1 MRYERNVA
9 VVHLQNSE
17 LEKAIAVRKHI
28 GRALSRGRNVV
39 LICDTP
45 VMRRLERMVFAC
57 VSIQNLKGRFAI
69 VAANADRFAESM
81 PIELQSR
88 LQVFESQDD
97 AFDWVDP
104 NPDDKDA
111 TLLELSVN

>member
-9 VVHLQNSE
+9 VVRLQNSE
-17 LEKAIAVRKHI
+17 LEQAITMRKHI
-28 GRALSRGRNVV
+28 DRALSRGRNVV

-45 VMRRLERMVFAC
+45 VVRRLERMVFAC
-57 VSIQNLKGRFAI
+57 VSVRNLKGRFAI
-69 VAANADRFAESM
+69 VADNAVQFSETM
-81 PIELQSR
+81 PVDLAKR
-88 LQVFESQDD
+88 LQVFESQDE
-97 AFDWVDP
+97 AFDWIDP